1 MNYRTITMG
10 PRSKTLHI
18 EAPGCIINI
27 CQVEDAT
34 GRPVTRVDVNANA
47 DRYAGEPEWWALV
60 GLDPKP
66 CRGVGVRVI
75 KGVKV
80 QAEDEANARLIAAAP
95 ELLEALIALLCSS
108 VYSPKPSRR
117 TRRGGK
123 GETMIT
129 IPGRRVLRPRSPAA
143 AGHIHFR
150 RRARPFHPASVPGF
164 ASGRGADFPT
174 PLTDEV
180 NR

>member
-108 VYSPKPSRR
+108 VYAEERGVMEISCGGPGDETHREIVEQARSAIAKAQPPNS
-117 TRRGGK
+117 TRR
-123 GETMIT
+123 E
-129 IPGRRVLRPRSPAA
+129 R
-143 AGHIHFR
+143 
-150 RRARPFHPASVPGF
+150 
-164 ASGRGADFPT
+164 
-174 PLTDEV
+174 
-180 NR
+180 